1 MKSNTRRNVPKLART
16 SITIPAPLYI
26 EGRRMA
32 SRDLRTFSNYVS
44 ALVQSDLQTRGVLA
58 LRAEEI
64 AA

>member
-32 SRDLRTFSNYVS
+32 SRDLRSFSNYVAS
-44 ALVQSDLQTRGVLA
+44 LVQTDLHARGILA
-58 LRAEEI
+58 PRPEEM